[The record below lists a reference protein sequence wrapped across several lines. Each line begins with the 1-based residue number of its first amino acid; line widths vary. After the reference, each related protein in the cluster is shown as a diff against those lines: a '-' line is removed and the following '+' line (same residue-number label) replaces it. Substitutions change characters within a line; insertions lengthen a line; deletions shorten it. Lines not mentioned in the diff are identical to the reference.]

1 MHPTDNRPL
10 TFKLFLS
17 IYAIFYVLA
26 GLNHFVSTDAYYAIM
41 PKWLPAHSYLIYLSG
56 ITEIVSGILL
66 LFSSTRKLAAMLLIL
81 MLIAFIPAHIYMIQ
95 MAPFMLGKILV
106 TPFIAWARLPFQA
119 LFIYWAWYYYRN
131 SSE

>member
-1 MHPTDNRPL
+1 MDTTDNRPL
-10 TFKLFLS
+10 TFKLLLW

-26 GLNHFVSTDAYYAIM
+26 GLNHFVSTDAYYGIM
-41 PKWLPAHSYLIYLSG
+41 PKWLPAHSFLIYLSG
-56 ITEIVSGILL
+56 ITEIFSGILL

-95 MAPFMLGKILV
+95 IAPFMLGKILI

-119 LFIYWAWYYYRN
+119 LFIGWAWYYYRN
-131 SSE
+131 SPK